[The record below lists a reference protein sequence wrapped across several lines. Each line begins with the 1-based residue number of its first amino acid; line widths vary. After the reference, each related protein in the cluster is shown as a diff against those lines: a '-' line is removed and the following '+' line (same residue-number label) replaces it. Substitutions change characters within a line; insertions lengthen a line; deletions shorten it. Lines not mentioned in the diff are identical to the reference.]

1 VIVQWCIK
9 GMSLQDDTVA
19 RRIIDAREGLVCRW
33 WRENG
38 QISPADTAHKLSL
51 RNLDMHVNHFTET
64 DPTTKQPFE
73 RGSPFISLSA
83 GTVERDVAAQTNHVH
98 RARRTALY
106 FGTDFGRLTSAYLY
120 YCWVV
125 LAPRAAV
132 EIEYLAEEV
141 RDLNAYRHYS
151 PFQTEGEVVAKIVIG
166 DSHIQRCEKWELR
179 AGPAPWYQRTW
190 THSNP
195 RFVNP
200 ERLTNVREVI

>member
-1 VIVQWCIK
+1 MK
-9 GMSLQDDTVA
+9 NDAAA
-19 RRIIDAREGLVCRW
+19 RRIIDDREGLVCSW
-33 WRENG
+33 WRNDRE
-38 QISPADTAHKLSL
+38 ISPADMAHKLTL
-51 RNLDMHVNHFTET
+51 RNLDMHVNHFTEM

-83 GTVERDVAAQTNHVH
+83 GTVERDVAAQTNYVH

-125 LAPRAAV
+125 LAPRPAV

-151 PFQTEGEVVAKIVIG
+151 PFQTEGEVLAKIVVG
-166 DSHIQRCEKWELR
+166 DNHIQQCEKWELN
-179 AGPAPWYQRTW
+179 AGPMPWYEQKW
-190 THSNP
+190 TQPNP

-200 ERLTNVREVI
+200 ERLTNVREMI